1 MLDILAMPFM
11 LRAFA
16 GGIIIAFL
24 GSFFGSFVV
33 QRKMSFLGSGLAHSA
48 FGGIALGLLL
58 GIEPIYVAFP
68 FTLAV
73 ALIINYLSKNT
84 RISADTGIGVVFSFA
99 FALGTIFIAL
109 KDNYSVDAFSYLFG
123 SIITTNYSD
132 LIFGVVVLAISAI
145 ASFKHWNNWAYATFD
160 KDLATADGINTDRDD
175 YILTLLIALTVVVS
189 VKIVGIVL
197 VTAFLVLPPA
207 AAKLISDS
215 FYCLTIR
222 AVIIGIISV
231 VLGLFT
237 SVMTDLPSG
246 AVIIIIQTLVFFL
259 FFVINKA
266 TKKS

>member
-16 GGIIIAFL
+16 GGLIIAFL

-58 GIEPIYVAFP
+58 GVEPIYIAFP

-73 ALIINYLSKNT
+73 ALLINYLSNNT
-84 RISADTGIGVVFSFA
+84 QLSADTGIGVVFSFA

-109 KDNYSVDAFSYLFG
+109 KANYSADAFSYLFG
-123 SIITTNYSD
+123 SIITTNYTD
-132 LIFGVVVLAISAI
+132 LIFGFAVLLISILMA
-145 ASFKHWNNWAYATFD
+145 FKHWNNWAYATFD
-160 KDLATADGINTDRDD
+160 KDLAAADGINTDRDD

-222 AVIIGIISV
+222 AVLIGLISV
-231 VLGLFT
+231 IVGLLI
-237 SVMTDLPSG
+237 SVITDLPSG
-246 AVIIIIQTLVFFL
+246 AVIIIIQTIIFTL
-259 FFVINKA
+259 FFIIGKMR
-266 TKKS
+266 K

>member
-16 GGIIIAFL
+16 GGLIIALL

-58 GIEPIYVAFP
+58 GVEPIYIAFP
-68 FTLAV
+68 FTLGV
-73 ALIINYLSKNT
+73 ALLINYLSQKT
-84 RISADTGIGVVFSFA
+84 KLSADTGIGVVFSFA

-132 LIFGVVVLAISAI
+132 LFFGVAVLLISSVA
-145 ASFKHWNNWAYATFD
+145 AYKYWNNWAYATFD
-160 KDLATADGINTDRDD
+160 KNLAAADGINTDRDD

-222 AVIIGIISV
+222 AVIIGVISV
-231 VLGLFT
+231 ILGLLI

-246 AVIIIIQTLVFFL
+246 AVIIILQTVVFAVFF
-259 FFVINKA
+259 IISKIKN
-266 TKKS
+266 